1 MGDEELMKAV
11 AALIFLAGV
20 FLTTYSLTV
29 LLTGTALT
37 LAVIA
42 VVVIMLPIAWWLGGE
57 LVA

>member
-1 MGDEELMKAV
+1 MKAV